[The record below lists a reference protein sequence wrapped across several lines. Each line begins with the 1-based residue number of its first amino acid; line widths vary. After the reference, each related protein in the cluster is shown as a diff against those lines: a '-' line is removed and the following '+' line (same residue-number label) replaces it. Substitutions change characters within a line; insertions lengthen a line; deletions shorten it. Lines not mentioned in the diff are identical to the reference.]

1 MLKKSLSIFLSGALL
16 LTYTPISALAADK
29 EDDDFLP
36 SELEIVIDEDSEVN
50 PQATIGLLYFVPGIG
65 PALAIGTGIFT
76 VGYASYTVGTWIG
89 DCINSFIEKE
99 TADQYISKNRQA
111 GIRAKF
117 PGQYLD
123 KTLNEIEKDAKA
135 GNSDAK
141 TAKKLLTDGR
151 WKK

>member
-1 MLKKSLSIFLSGALL
+1 
-16 LTYTPISALAADK
+16 
-29 EDDDFLP
+29 
-36 SELEIVIDEDSEVN
+36 
-50 PQATIGLLYFVPGIG
+50 
-65 PALAIGTGIFT
+65 
-76 VGYASYTVGTWIG
+76 VGTWIG
-89 DCINSFIEKE
+89 DSINSFIEGE
-99 TADQYISKNRQA
+99 TADQYISKNRKA